1 VNTFSQNELVVKAST
16 MDLANNGDKNSEI
29 TAGKEPQHPM
39 TPVPDAIRI
48 GLRETAKILLATG
61 RRRRQWS
68 LTPWNPSQWMG
79 LALAEDV
86 IQAAPGY
93 PPYRASIMDGY
104 AVQFK
109 EATTYILAGKSLTGQ
124 QSWGK
129 AEEDNGSNTAI
140 YVTTGAMVPDE
151 YDTVIPVEDCRVQQL
166 NDSPQLSVLSSFS
179 RPAHGWIREAG
190 SDIPAG
196 TVVLP
201 AGHVL
206 DPVALGL
213 LLQSGVSTMTVQSPV
228 TVGVMST
235 GNELQPESGSVPDES
250 IGLIPDVNRPML
262 LSLLASWSAS
272 DSICVNSVDLGMVRD
287 EAKQDESTTD
297 SIRQACRTCDV
308 IITTGGISVGE
319 TDRIEAILTRLGN
332 LHFGRLHM
340 KPGKPTTLVTIPASG
355 DVSPTLV
362 WAMPGNPVS
371 AYTCTQLLVR
381 PCLYLL
387 YHGMA
392 AAPSHFDQHSTDEA
406 VERVVAQA
414 VVHTEISVRLAHD
427 IKLDPE
433 RPEYHRVTLQPNSE
447 SDSSIRFIARSTG
460 VQQSSRL
467 LSIRDAEALLVLP
480 QAHIQPRNISVAKAG
495 EECFPCLLLQ
505 GFGSKSPFSRF
516 CPSPPRVVNSIHMNS
531 TKRASKQLRVNIL
544 NVTAASRKESLEF
557 EDVTIRERVLKA
569 LSGSKSGS
577 VVAPIPSRTFFYADG
592 AQDKDGLCKA
602 MSDAAGHE
610 LVGTGMIDLLVILFH
625 QYPGS
630 LAHHAELATMLRK
643 QLSKVAESLALQA
656 RRGAGAQAP
665 ASVLTETVAGF
676 LPLQGSADCPS
687 QAPAGPTCCD
697 GTIVIALPEEGLDE
711 GLGNVRG
718 LLKHALKVARGS

>member
-1 VNTFSQNELVVKAST
+1 MKNESVVKAST

-61 RRRRQWS
+61 RRRRQLS

-79 LALAEDV
+79 QVLAEDV

-93 PPYRASIMDGY
+93 PSYRASIMDGY

-124 QSWGK
+124 QSWSK
-129 AEEDNGSNTAI
+129 AEEDKGSNTAI

-151 YDTVIPVEDCRVQQL
+151 YDTVIPVEDCMVQQV
-166 NDSPQLSVLSSFS
+166 NDTQQLSVRSFS

-228 TVGVMST
+228 SVGVMST
-235 GNELQPESGSVPDES
+235 GNELQPESGSVPKES

-272 DSICVNSVDLGMVRD
+272 DGICINPVDLGMVRD
-287 EAKQDESTTD
+287 DAEQDESTTD
-297 SIRQACRTCDV
+297 LIRQACRTCDV

-319 TDRIEAILTRLGN
+319 TDRIEAILTRLGT

-340 KPGKPTTLVTIPASG
+340 KPGKPTTLVTIPASA
-355 DVSPTLV
+355 DATPTLV

-381 PCLYLL
+381 PCMYLL

-392 AAPSHFDQHSTDEA
+392 AAPSDFDQLSMEA
-406 VERVVAQA
+406 QAEQIVRQA

-433 RPEYHRVTLQPNSE
+433 RPEYHRVTLQPNAAG
-447 SDSSIRFIARSTG
+447 DSSIRFMARSTG

-480 QAHIQPRNISVAKAG
+480 QAHVQPRNISVAKAG
-495 EECFPCLLLQ
+495 EDCYPCLLLQ
-505 GFGSKSPFSRF
+505 TFGSKSPFSRF
-516 CPSPPRVVNSIHMNS
+516 CPSPPRLIDSIHMNS
-531 TKRASKQLRVNIL
+531 TKQASKQLRVNIL
-544 NVTAASRKESLEF
+544 NVTAASTKVSLGF
-557 EDVTIRERVLKA
+557 DDVTIRERVLKS

-577 VVAPIPSRTFFYADG
+577 VVAPIPSQTFFYAGG
-592 AQDKDGLCKA
+592 ALDKDGLCKA

-610 LVGTGMIDLLVILFH
+610 LVGSGMIDLLVILYH

-630 LAHHAELATMLRK
+630 LAHHAQVATMLRK
-643 QLSKVAESLALQA
+643 HLSKVAESLALQA

-665 ASVLTETVAGF
+665 ASVLTETVVGF
-676 LPLQGSADCPS
+676 LPLQSSADCPS
-687 QAPAGPTCCD
+687 KAPPGTTCCD
-697 GTIVIALPEEGLDE
+697 GTIVIALPEEGLDD